1 MRRIL
6 ILLFFV
12 VAAIACDTK
21 EGSSGPL
28 AENPMSECVL
38 PASVQAGSDALVQW
52 NGFPE
57 DPVIKL
63 VAEDGT
69 EYDVEVS
76 AVTASGVVF
85 LVPAYLAPGSYK
97 VMLGDQE
104 LGVMEV
110 TPADMPVSGLK
121 MPRGANQG
129 EEVALDGIGFEEGC
143 IAVLVDGEGNEYE
156 LDTQLTNSGISIL
169 LPDDLAAGD
178 YTMYLIQ
185 NGMRWLLASAFSV
198 YEDNAVK
205 ILDRIDYYSK
215 YVGTSMLRLSWEISR
230 EEPVTLTVSQSVI
243 EGAEESAMAYDRYV
257 CDASGY
263 FNLAVDGF
271 EESNDL
277 GVSYVRDADGTV
289 TRADVLVYG
298 DKETTPFSYTYN
310 SEGFLVDISTPKRSF
325 RSFSYADGNLIAF
338 RNTEFE
344 YTDKSLVNH
353 PSAAD
358 VVWGYMSLMEKNDPF
373 VYFPYLLGWYDK
385 TSALLPTAMLAPSP
399 EGDGTVRYS
408 LAYEF
413 DSDGY
418 VVRMS
423 WDSDRV
429 EFIYDLH

>member
-1 MRRIL
+1 MKRIL
-6 ILLFFV
+6 IILFSI
-12 VAAIACDTK
+12 VAVTACNETD
-21 EGSSGPL
+21 GPSDPL
-28 AENPMSECVL
+28 AENPLSECIL
-38 PASVQAGSDALVQW
+38 PSSVQAGSDALVQW

-85 LVPAYLAPGSYK
+85 RVPAYLTPGNYK

-110 TPADMPVSGLK
+110 TPPDMPVSGIK
-121 MPRGANQG
+121 IPRGANQG
-129 EEVALDGIGFEEGC
+129 EEVAIDGIGFEEGC
-143 IAVLVDGEGNEYE
+143 VAVLVDSEGNEYE
-156 LDTQLTNSGISIL
+156 LDTQFTNSGISIM

-178 YTMYLIQ
+178 YTVYLIQ
-185 NGMRWLLASAFSV
+185 NGMRWLLTSSFSV
-198 YEDNAVK
+198 YVDNAVK
-205 ILDRIDYYSK
+205 TLTRIDYYSP
-215 YVGTSMLRLSWEISR
+215 YVGTSMLRLSWEIYR
-230 EEPVTLTVSQSVI
+230 EEPVTLTVSQYVI
-243 EGAEESAMAYDRYV
+243 EGTEESLMAYDRYI
-257 CDASGY
+257 CDGSGN
-263 FNLAVDGF
+263 FILAEDGF

-277 GVSYVRDADGTV
+277 EVSYVRDADGTV

-310 SEGFLVDISTPKRSF
+310 PEGFLVDISTPKRSF
-325 RSFSYADGNLIAF
+325 RSFSYADGNLTVF

-344 YTDKSLVNH
+344 YTDKALANH

-385 TSALLPTAMLAPSP
+385 TSVLLPTAMLAPSP
-399 EGDGTVRYS
+399 ENGGKVRYS
-408 LAYEF
+408 FAYEF

-418 VVRMS
+418 VVRMA